1 MSPESI
7 LWSPSERQIES
18 SNISGFSNQVTAAT
32 GRAFETYTDLYQWSL
47 VSCPV
52 NSFNYIT
59 D

>member
-1 MSPESI
+1 MNPESI

-47 VSCPV
+47 VSCHV
-52 NSFNYIT
+52 N
-59 D
+59 